1 MADFAYSSPSQLLLQ
16 GCEGQSLLSSN
27 GVRQGDALSA
37 VLFCL
42 YLRNTLAEITEL
54 ANVQIHSYFDDV
66 SVSGEPAA
74 VVKALLALQDKLPGI
89 GLKLNTAKSRFAY
102 FHETEAPLQR
112 SVVTTLAGL
121 DITVHYEH
129 LEVVGA
135 VVGRDEDAIRKGVA
149 AKLDDD
155 EGTAAFFHR
164 LQLDE
169 LTVQSA
175 LLILRQCAV
184 PKMHYAL
191 RCTPPSCIELAA
203 ATFDGLV
210 INAAQ
215 TKLRLHS
222 DEVGRDTTQQL
233 LRAPLRHGGFGLTSA
248 LQTSLAAYLGSL
260 AAVASAPEFAAY
272 NNPAHMLPANAPLYG
287 WIATSMATLIDTAP
301 PCAALLPPSAA
312 VFFQHPTIL
321 HSSSLQRTLSQQ
333 ATEYTHQA
341 SLQRAREAKKT
352 DGAVALAHLTAVS
365 APRAWTW
372 KTVLPTTRELELTD
386 VQYRLAAR
394 LNLGLQ
400 PVDSVTLGALP
411 DTCPLCAQIRAS
423 HTSIRADPWHFLSC
437 RKLVNGEITARHD
450 GVAEQVS
457 RCAMLLGLRARREVD
472 GLSTNTSLR
481 PDLLLSLPGRTVL
494 SDVAVCHPLAPGR
507 RSAYGTRPLAIA
519 KDKENVKKAKYLA
532 MSSAHCFVQLPIA
545 LETTGGMGPAAVTLV
560 KAMADA
566 SQEHLVMWTRADVI
580 REVAGSLAMAVQRGN
595 AMAVIEGYD
604 RALHAA
610 VAQSFANTKRRM
622 KTEDIGPEETAS
634 STQTTDEQ
642 EDSGQEEKENNGE
655 EE

>member
-1 MADFAYSSPSQLLLQ
+1 MRHQHKAMR
-16 GCEGQSLLSSN
+16 G
-27 GVRQGDALSA
+27 GDESEH
-37 VLFCL
+37 
-42 YLRNTLAEITEL
+42 RGSGG
-54 ANVQIHSYFDDV
+54 VQI
-66 SVSGEPAA
+66 
-74 VVKALLALQDKLPGI
+74 
-89 GLKLNTAKSRFAY
+89 LNT
-102 FHETEAPLQR
+102 EA
-112 SVVTTLAGL
+112 SV
-121 DITVHYEH
+121 
-129 LEVVGA
+129 
-135 VVGRDEDAIRKGVA
+135 
-149 AKLDDD
+149 
-155 EGTAAFFHR
+155 
-164 LQLDE
+164 
-169 LTVQSA
+169 
-175 LLILRQCAV
+175 
-184 PKMHYAL
+184 
-191 RCTPPSCIELAA
+191 
-203 ATFDGLV
+203 
-210 INAAQ
+210 
-215 TKLRLHS
+215 
-222 DEVGRDTTQQL
+222 
-233 LRAPLRHGGFGLTSA
+233 
-248 LQTSLAAYLGSL
+248 
-260 AAVASAPEFAAY
+260 
-272 NNPAHMLPANAPLYG
+272 
-287 WIATSMATLIDTAP
+287 
-301 PCAALLPPSAA
+301 
-312 VFFQHPTIL
+312 
-321 HSSSLQRTLSQQ
+321 
-333 ATEYTHQA
+333 
-341 SLQRAREAKKT
+341 RAREAKKT

-580 REVAGSLAMAVQRGN
+580 REVAGSLAMFVCLLLCIRLVGGFNGNTDKTLCWSAVC
-595 AMAVIEGYD
+595 
-604 RALHAA
+604 AA
-610 VAQSFANTKRRM
+610 SV
-622 KTEDIGPEETAS
+622 
-634 STQTTDEQ
+634 
-642 EDSGQEEKENNGE
+642 SGRESARSKVG
-655 EE
+655 